1 MTSII
6 AQLNSF
12 RRKRREENA
21 RQRRAYIEQSFQ
33 VEERAGEIIITK
45 DGVAINHFQRHASA
59 DEIVAALQTTRT
71 TAIKFSSHDL

>member
-6 AQLNSF
+6 AQLKSF

-45 DGVAINHFQRHASA
+45 DGRNRSRSANH
-59 DEIVAALQTTRT
+59 
-71 TAIKFSSHDL
+71 KSHGYKIQQP

>member
-6 AQLNSF
+6 AQLKSF

-45 DGVAINHFQRHASA
+45 EV
-59 DEIVAALQTTRT
+59 L
-71 TAIKFSSHDL
+71 L

>member
-6 AQLNSF
+6 AQLKSF

-33 VEERAGEIIITK
+33 VEERAGEIIIKK

-59 DEIVAALQTTRT
+59 DEIVAALQTTRA